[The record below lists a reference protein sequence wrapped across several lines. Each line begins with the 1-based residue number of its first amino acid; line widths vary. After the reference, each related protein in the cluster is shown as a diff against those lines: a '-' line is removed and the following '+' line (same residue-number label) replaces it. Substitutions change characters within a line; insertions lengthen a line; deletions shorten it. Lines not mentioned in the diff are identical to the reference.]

1 MLSLVLYFYSGP
13 ILYDFRC
20 LQPVRLFTGS
30 STIMD
35 NLLFKTENTCCAFEF
50 KVPTSCRKKLFFYLM
65 PMKRVW
71 DTCVKNSSVVL
82 QFYFFFWCGH
92 KPKMIFGQITHAE
105 SDQMCKFHRFCPARC
120 ACNNV
125 AHGILSRDKLQNV
138 FSSFTDKI

>member
-30 STIMD
+30 NTIMD
-35 NLLFKTENTCCAFEF
+35 NLPFKTENTCYAFEF

-82 QFYFFFWCGH
+82 QFYFFLVWPQAKNDFWPDQPCG
-92 KPKMIFGQITHAE
+92 KR
-105 SDQMCKFHRFCPARC
+105 S
-120 ACNNV
+120 NV
-125 AHGILSRDKLQNV
+125 
-138 FSSFTDKI
+138 